1 MADVRTWVPLV
12 AAWRASG
19 ETAAAFSSGRG
30 FAPSTLRWWA
40 SRLGRR
46 EAGFVRV
53 VATPEPPRP
62 SAIELDVGGIRVL
75 VRAGFD
81 RTALTE
87 VLEVLGASA
96 SCLRPG
102 KRAGCRAFR

>member
-1 MADVRTWVPLV
+1 MADAKTWAKRV

-19 ETAAAFSSGRG
+19 VTASAFSARAG

-46 EAGFVRV
+46 EGGFVRIV
-53 VATPEPPRP
+53 TATEVPKAAVDG
-62 SAIELDVGGIRVL
+62 AIELEVAGVRVL

-81 RTALTE
+81 RTALAE
-87 VLEVLGASA
+87 VLDVL
-96 SCLRPG
+96 
-102 KRAGCRAFR
+102 RARSPS